1 VGVLLFALLEW
12 VSVLYNLPVN
22 IVILLASAN
31 VIYGIYALTLAFLV
45 TKPVYTITVLAIA
58 NAVWVCICIF
68 IALYYVQTASL
79 IGVMFIIL
87 EAVFESPR
95 VHRRPVCLS
104 QATLPDSFKLS

>member
-58 NAVWVCICIF
+58 NALWVCICIF

-79 IGVMFIIL
+79 IGVVFIIL
-87 EAVFESPR
+87 EAVF
-95 VHRRPVCLS
+95 VCIL
-104 QATLPDSFKLS
+104 AYYEFKFRFVLTNAQL